1 MTLLH
6 IAYLHGMGRIYTRLP
21 ADTAGSRKECH
32 LVPFIGR
39 SACEVLLG
47 RATTWRSRP
56 ASPHAHCATT
66 PALAG

>member
-32 LVPFIGR
+32 LVAIYRQECLRGIAYCP
-39 SACEVLLG
+39 LLQNVG
-47 RATTWRSRP
+47 KRRRAAES
-56 ASPHAHCATT
+56 
-66 PALAG
+66 